1 MGNTAHKRT
10 MKVDRRLQKSAYSQS
25 HGGREDFLRPLNDPK
40 LVFDGIPWD
49 RVKHQLECP
58 FHLQRLTE
66 PTTLR
71 TLYDISFLLSRVIP
85 DVVHHHRL
93 RIGQVCSG
101 STEGASDSDIQEQEE
116 IRIEWPGIPGR
127 KAVGGNG
134 EEGC

>member
-40 LVFDGIPWD
+40 LVFNGIPWD

-66 PTTLR
+66 PTILH
-71 TLYDISFLLSRVIP
+71 TLYDISFLLLLCYKLDTSGLI
-85 DVVHHHRL
+85 RL
-93 RIGQVCSG
+93 AEKI
-101 STEGASDSDIQEQEE
+101 
-116 IRIEWPGIPGR
+116 
-127 KAVGGNG
+127 VG
-134 EEGC
+134 